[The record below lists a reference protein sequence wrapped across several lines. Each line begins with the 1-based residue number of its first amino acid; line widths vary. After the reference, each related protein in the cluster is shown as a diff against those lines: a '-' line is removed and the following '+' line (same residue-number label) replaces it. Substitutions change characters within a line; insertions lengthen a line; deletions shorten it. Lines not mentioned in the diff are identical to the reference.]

1 VFTPQEHLLTKLTG
15 DFARSAILV
24 IMAALAI
31 ACSPGTP
38 DQAASGASA
47 STAAVDSASTR
58 LLSALRTDSRDSL
71 LALMTEDVVLMPPN
85 EPVLRGKA
93 AVSEWYGKF
102 VGMMRTTGL
111 TVTNREVL
119 IGGDYASEIATFEW
133 GLVSREGGPAITDR
147 GSYIQVWQR
156 QPDGR
161 WLFSREVWNSMAPPG
176 G

>member
-1 VFTPQEHLLTKLTG
+1 VFTPQEHPLTKLTG
-15 DFARSAILV
+15 DFHRTAFLV
-24 IMAALAI
+24 IVMALAI
-31 ACSPGTP
+31 ACSPRTP
-38 DQAASGASA
+38 DEEASGTSA
-47 STAAVDSASTR
+47 STAAVDSASNR
-58 LLSALRTDSRDSL
+58 LLSALRSDSRDSL

-119 IGGDYASEIATFEW
+119 MGGDYASEIATFEW

>member
-1 VFTPQEHLLTKLTG
+1 MTKLTG
-15 DFARSAILV
+15 DFRRTAFLV
-24 IMAALAI
+24 TMTALAI
-31 ACSPGTP
+31 ACSPRTP
-38 DQAASGASA
+38 DQEASGTSA
-47 STAAVDSASTR
+47 STAAVDSASNR
-58 LLSALRTDSRDSL
+58 LLSALRSDSRDSL

-111 TVTNREVL
+111 TVTNREVF

-156 QPDGR
+156 QPR
-161 WLFSREVWNSMAPPG
+161 SRTPRRMSSIWG
-176 G
+176 

>member
-1 VFTPQEHLLTKLTG
+1 MAKLTG
-15 DFARSAILV
+15 DFARPALLV
-24 IMAALAI
+24 IMTTFTI
-31 ACSPGTP
+31 SCSPRTP
-38 DQAASGASA
+38 DQTASGASA
-47 STAAVDSASTR
+47 STTAVDSASNR
-58 LLSALRTDSRDSL
+58 LISALRSDSRDSL
-71 LALMTEDVVLMPPN
+71 LALMTDDVVLMPPN

-93 AVSEWYGKF
+93 AVSDWYGKF
-102 VGMMRTTGL
+102 IGMMRTTGL

>member
-1 VFTPQEHLLTKLTG
+1 MTKLTG
-15 DFARSAILV
+15 DFRRPAFLV
-24 IMAALAI
+24 ITTALAI
-31 ACSPGTP
+31 ACSPRTP
-38 DQAASGASA
+38 DPEASGTSA
-47 STAAVDSASTR
+47 STAAVDSASNR
-58 LLSALRTDSRDSL
+58 LLSALRSDSRDSL

-176 G
+176 

>member
-1 VFTPQEHLLTKLTG
+1 MTKLTG
-15 DFARSAILV
+15 DFRRTAFLV
-24 IMAALAI
+24 IPAALAI
-31 ACSPGTP
+31 ACSPRTP
-38 DQAASGASA
+38 DQEASGTSV
-47 STAAVDSASTR
+47 STAAVDSASNR
-58 LLSALRTDSRDSL
+58 LLSALRSDSRDSL

-111 TVTNREVL
+111 TVTDREVL

-161 WLFSREVWNSMAPPG
+161 WLFSREVWNSMAPSG